1 MLPYAVIFDL
11 DGAWT
16 QAFPE
21 ITREQLN
28 AAGYGFGSAWAMHNF
43 IDATQSAMVMASTE
57 PSRSSGSGFS
67 GGSAGGGGGGGGG
80 GSW

>member
-1 MLPYAVIFDL
+1 MLPYAVIFGL
-11 DGAWT
+11 SGSWT

-28 AAGYGFGSAWAMHNF
+28 AAGYYFGSAWAMQNF
-43 IDATQSAMVMASTE
+43 IDSSESAMVLASTE

-67 GGSAGGGGGGGGG
+67 GGFSGGGGGGGGG